1 MSFVAGEKPDAWT
14 SHARGSSPSEA
25 IATPSRVAA
34 VVAGVQHELAREFS
48 GASANVTSQQ
58 QGAGSAQRPDPA
70 QPGSP
75 TPTVDESHT
84 VGGVLR
90 PHN

>member
-1 MSFVAGEKPDAWT
+1 MSFVAGESPDAWA
-14 SHARGSSPSEA
+14 SHARGLSPTET
-25 IATPSRVAA
+25 IATPTRVAA
-34 VVAGVQHELAREFS
+34 VVAGVQHDLAREFS
-48 GASANVTSQQ
+48 GAGANVTSPQ
-58 QGAGSAQRPDPA
+58 QGAGLAQRPDPA

-90 PHN
+90 PDN